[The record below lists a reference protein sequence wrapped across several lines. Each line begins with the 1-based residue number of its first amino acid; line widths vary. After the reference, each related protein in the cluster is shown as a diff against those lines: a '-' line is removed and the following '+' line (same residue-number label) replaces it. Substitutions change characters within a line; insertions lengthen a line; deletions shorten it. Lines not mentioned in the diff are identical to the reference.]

1 MTFRYL
7 LAFAIAW
14 QASAQSGR
22 LQSSD
27 QYKLR
32 SVGTVRFSPDGARIA
47 YTVSYN
53 DGPGRPYSKIGILT
67 LAGGAHVQI
76 SGGSSSNPVWSPDSR
91 KIAYEGE
98 VGGKT
103 GLVVASADGSNPRFY
118 SKMEGTNAPLTFTG
132 ASIVWS
138 PDSRQIAFVD
148 ARPGPETQEAS
159 GDPVVITRYLYKPNF
174 SEGNTRFNDNKR
186 LHIFLADV
194 SSGAIRQLTDGP
206 FYEHS
211 LDWSPDGREI
221 LFVSNREPDSEQ
233 FFNDDIWTVRPAD
246 GGIRRVTA
254 TEYAEYQPRWSPDG
268 KRIAYLGARRGLTD
282 LETTMEDTH
291 VWVMNADGGARTE
304 IGKTVDNRQGEPEWS
319 PDGQSLYFTVLERG
333 NVRLYSLPLHGGAA
347 HPVVAEKGQVGSWSV
362 AKGNR
367 VAYGFSSPRDLAE
380 LYLLEAGGTKQLT
393 RLNDAVLGGKTI
405 AEVEAFTF
413 VSNDFK
419 YEVEAFLTLPL
430 GRSAASRHPLIVNI
444 HGGPHAQQGP
454 AFNLKNQVYAGLG
467 WASLMVNYRGSTG
480 YGQKFADAVFGDQNG
495 NEGQDV
501 LYAVNA
507 AIRRN
512 PWIDRERMGIEG
524 GSYGGQLSAW
534 LVTQTNIFKAA
545 IPLAPIINLVSYN
558 YMTYYNMYEQ
568 MEFGIFPHQGDLMDE
583 MWRRSSLRKVAQ
595 VKTPVML
602 LHGENDNDV
611 PIAESEQFYIA
622 LKDAGVET
630 VMVRYPREGHG
641 LRETKHVVDSIGR
654 SIEWYRKHFPNP

>member
-7 LAFAIAW
+7 LALAIAW
-14 QASAQSGR
+14 QAAAQSGR

-27 QYKLR
+27 LYKLR
-32 SVGTVRFSPDGARIA
+32 SVGEVRFSPDGARIA

-53 DGPGRPYSKIGILT
+53 DGAGRPYSRIGILT
-67 LAGGAHVQI
+67 LASGTHVPI
-76 SGGSSSNPVWSPDSR
+76 SGKSSNPVWSPDSL

-98 VGGKT
+98 AGGKS
-103 GLVVASADGSNPRFY
+103 GLVVANADGSNARFL
-118 SKMEGTNAPLTFTG
+118 SKMEGTNAPLTFAG
-132 ASIVWS
+132 AGITWS
-138 PDSRQIAFVD
+138 PDSKRIAFID
-148 ARPGPETQEAS
+148 ARPGPETKEAS

-211 LDWSPDGREI
+211 PDWSPNGEEI
-221 LFVSNREPDSEQ
+221 LFVSNREPDSDQ

-246 GGIRRVTA
+246 GVIRRVTA
-254 TEYAEYQPRWSPDG
+254 TEYAEYNPRWSPDG
-268 KRIAYLGARRGLTD
+268 RRIAYLGTRRGLTD

-291 VWVMNADGGARTE
+291 VWVMNADGGGRTE
-304 IGKTVDNRQGEPEWS
+304 IGKVVDNRQGAPEWA
-319 PDGQSLYFTVLERG
+319 PGGQSLYFTVQERG
-333 NVRLYSLPLHGGAA
+333 NIRLYSLPVQGGAA
-347 HPVVAEKGQVGSWSV
+347 LPVIAERGQVGSWSV

-367 VAYGFSSPRDLAE
+367 VAYAFSSPRDLSE

-393 RLNDAVLGGKTI
+393 RLNDAVLGGKAI

-419 YEVEAFLTLPL
+419 YEVEAFLTVPP
-430 GRSAASRHPLIVNI
+430 GRSAGSRHPLIVNI

-454 AFNLKNQVYAGLG
+454 AFNTKNQIYAGLG

-501 LYAVNA
+501 LYGVNA

-512 PWIDRERMGIEG
+512 PWIDRGRMGIEG

-534 LVTQTNIFKAA
+534 LVTQTHIFKAA

-568 MEFGIFPHQGDLMDE
+568 MEFGVFPHQGDLMDE

-622 LKDAGVET
+622 LKDAGVEA

-641 LRETKHVVDSIGR
+641 LRETKHVVDSIDR
-654 SIEWYRKHFPNP
+654 SIAWYRKHFPNQ

>member
-7 LAFAIAW
+7 LALAIVW

-27 QYKLR
+27 LYKLR
-32 SVGTVRFSPDGARIA
+32 SVGEVRFSPDGARIA

-53 DGPGRPYSKIGILT
+53 DGAGRPYSRIGILT
-67 LAGGAHVQI
+67 PASGTHVEI
-76 SGGSSSNPVWSPDSR
+76 SGKSSNPVWSPDSL

-98 VGGKT
+98 AGGKS
-103 GLVVASADGSNPRFY
+103 GLVVANADGSNPRFL
-118 SKMEGTNAPLTFTG
+118 SKMEGTNAPLTFAG
-132 ASIVWS
+132 AGITWS
-138 PDSRQIAFVD
+138 PDSKRIAFID
-148 ARPGPETQEAS
+148 ARPGPETKEAS

-211 LDWSPDGREI
+211 PDWSPNGEEI
-221 LFVSNREPDSEQ
+221 LFVSNREPDSDQ

-246 GGIRRVTA
+246 GVIRRVTA
-254 TEYAEYQPRWSPDG
+254 TEYAEYNPRWSPDG
-268 KRIAYLGARRGLTD
+268 RRIAYLGTRRGLTD

-291 VWVMNADGGARTE
+291 VWVMNADGGGRTE
-304 IGKTVDNRQGEPEWS
+304 IGKVVDNRQGAPEWA
-319 PDGQSLYFTVLERG
+319 PGGQSLYFTVQERG
-333 NVRLYSLPLHGGAA
+333 NIRLYSLPVQGGAA
-347 HPVVAEKGQVGSWSV
+347 LPVIAERGQVGSWSV

-367 VAYGFSSPRDLAE
+367 VAYAFSSPHDLSE

-393 RLNDAVLGGKTI
+393 RLNDAVLGGKAI

-419 YEVEAFLTLPL
+419 YEVEAFLTVPP
-430 GRSAASRHPLIVNI
+430 GRSAGSRHPLIVNI

-454 AFNLKNQVYAGLG
+454 AFNTKNQIYAGLG

-501 LYAVNA
+501 LYGVNA

-512 PWIDRERMGIEG
+512 PWIDRGRMGIEG

-534 LVTQTNIFKAA
+534 LVTQTHIFKAA

-622 LKDAGVET
+622 LKDAGVEA

-641 LRETKHVVDSIGR
+641 LRETKHVVDSIDR
-654 SIEWYRKHFPNP
+654 SIAWYRKHFPNQ

>member
-7 LAFAIAW
+7 LALAIVW

-27 QYKLR
+27 LYKLR
-32 SVGTVRFSPDGARIA
+32 SVGEVRFSPDGARIA

-53 DGPGRPYSKIGILT
+53 DGAGRPYSRIGILT
-67 LAGGAHVQI
+67 PASGTHVEI
-76 SGGSSSNPVWSPDSR
+76 SGKSSNPVWSPDSL

-98 VGGKT
+98 AGGKS
-103 GLVVASADGSNPRFY
+103 GLVVANADGSNPRFL
-118 SKMEGTNAPLTFTG
+118 SKMEGTNAPLTFAG
-132 ASIVWS
+132 AGITWS
-138 PDSRQIAFVD
+138 PDSKRIAFID
-148 ARPGPETQEAS
+148 ARPGPETKEAS

-211 LDWSPDGREI
+211 PDWSPNGEEI
-221 LFVSNREPDSEQ
+221 LFVSNREPDSDQ

-246 GGIRRVTA
+246 GVIRRVTA
-254 TEYAEYQPRWSPDG
+254 TEYAEYNPRWSPDG
-268 KRIAYLGARRGLTD
+268 KRIAYLGTRRGLTD

-291 VWVMNADGGARTE
+291 VWVMNADGGGRTE
-304 IGKTVDNRQGEPEWS
+304 IGKVVDNRQGAPEWA
-319 PDGQSLYFTVLERG
+319 PGGQSLYFTVQERG
-333 NVRLYSLPLHGGAA
+333 NIRLYSLPVQGGAA
-347 HPVVAEKGQVGSWSV
+347 LPVIAERGQVGSWSV

-367 VAYGFSSPRDLAE
+367 VAYAFSSPHDLSE

-393 RLNDAVLGGKTI
+393 RLNDAVLGGKAI

-413 VSNDFK
+413 ARNDFK
-419 YEVEAFLTLPL
+419 YEVEAFLTVPP
-430 GRSAASRHPLIVNI
+430 GRSAGSRHPLIVNI

-454 AFNLKNQVYAGLG
+454 AFNTKNQIYAGLG

-501 LYAVNA
+501 LYGVNA

-512 PWIDRERMGIEG
+512 PWIDRGRMGIEG

-534 LVTQTNIFKAA
+534 LVTQTHIFKAA

-622 LKDAGVET
+622 LKDAGVEA

-641 LRETKHVVDSIGR
+641 LRETKHVVDSIDR
-654 SIEWYRKHFPNP
+654 SIAWYRKHFPNQ

>member
-7 LAFAIAW
+7 LALAIAW

-32 SVGTVRFSPDGARIA
+32 SVGAVRFSPDGARIA

-53 DGPGRPYSKIGILT
+53 DGPGRPYSKIEILT
-67 LAGGAHVQI
+67 LAGGAHIQI

-98 VGGKT
+98 VGGKA

-118 SKMEGTNAPLTFTG
+118 SKMEGTNAPLTFVG
-132 ASIVWS
+132 ASITWS
-138 PDSRQIAFVD
+138 PDGRQIAFVD
-148 ARPGPETQEAS
+148 ARPGPETQQAS

-246 GGIRRVTA
+246 GRIRRVTA

-291 VWVMNADGGARTE
+291 VWVMNADGSARTE

-319 PDGQSLYFTVLERG
+319 PDGQNLYFTVQERG
-333 NVRLYSLPLHGGAA
+333 NVRLYSLPANGGAA
-347 HPVVAEKGQVGSWSV
+347 HPVVTEKGQVGSWSV

-367 VAYGFSSPRDLAE
+367 VAYAFSSPRDLAE
-380 LYLLEAGGTKQLT
+380 LFLLEAGGTKQLT
-393 RLNDAVLGGKTI
+393 RLNDAVLDGKTI

-419 YEVEAFLTLPL
+419 YEVEAFLTWPL
-430 GRSAASRHPLIVNI
+430 DRTAASKHPLIVNI
-444 HGGPHAQQGP
+444 HGGPHGQQGP
-454 AFNLKNQVYAGLG
+454 AFNLKNQIYAGLG

-480 YGQKFADAVFGDQNG
+480 YGQRFADAVFGDQNG

-512 PWIDRERMGIEG
+512 PWIDRERMGI
-524 GSYGGQLSAW
+524 
-534 LVTQTNIFKAA
+534 
-545 IPLAPIINLVSYN
+545 
-558 YMTYYNMYEQ
+558 
-568 MEFGIFPHQGDLMDE
+568 
-583 MWRRSSLRKVAQ
+583 
-595 VKTPVML
+595 
-602 LHGENDNDV
+602 
-611 PIAESEQFYIA
+611 
-622 LKDAGVET
+622 
-630 VMVRYPREGHG
+630 
-641 LRETKHVVDSIGR
+641 
-654 SIEWYRKHFPNP
+654 

>member
-7 LAFAIAW
+7 LALAIAW

-32 SVGTVRFSPDGARIA
+32 SVGAVRFSPDGSRIA

-53 DGPGRPYSKIGILT
+53 EGAGRPYSKIEILT
-67 LAGGAHVQI
+67 LASGAHIQI

-98 VGGKT
+98 AGGNT
-103 GLVVASADGSNPRFY
+103 GLVVANADGSTPRFY
-118 SKMEGTNAPLTFTG
+118 SKMEGTNAPLTFVG
-132 ASIVWS
+132 ASIAWS
-138 PDSRQIAFVD
+138 PDSKQIAFID

-159 GDPVVITRYLYKPNF
+159 GDPVVITRYLYKPNY
-174 SEGNTRFNDNKR
+174 SEGNTRFNDNRR
-186 LHIFLADV
+186 LHIFLAGVAD
-194 SSGAIRQLTDGP
+194 GAIRQLTDGP

-211 LDWSPDGREI
+211 LDWSPNGEEI

-233 FFNDDIWTVRPAD
+233 FFNDDIWTVRPHD
-246 GGIRRVTA
+246 GRIRRVTA

-268 KRIAYLGARRGLTD
+268 KRIAYLGTRRGLTD

-291 VWVMNADGGARTE
+291 VWVMNADGSARTE
-304 IGKTVDNRQGEPEWS
+304 IGKAVDNRQGEPEWS
-319 PDGQSLYFTVLERG
+319 PDGQSLYFTVQHRG
-333 NVRLYSLPLHGGAA
+333 NVRLYSLPVHGGAA
-347 HPVVAEKGQVGSWSV
+347 QPVIAERGQVGSWSV

-367 VAYGFSSPRDLAE
+367 VAYTFSSPRDLAQ
-380 LYLLEAGGTKQLT
+380 LFLLEAGGAKQLT
-393 RLNDAVLGGKTI
+393 RLNDAVLNGKAI

-413 VSNDFK
+413 LSNDFK
-419 YEVEAFLTLPL
+419 YEVEAFLTFPL
-430 GRSAASRHPLIVNI
+430 GRSAASKHPLIVNI
-444 HGGPHAQQGP
+444 HGGPHGQQGP
-454 AFNLKNQVYAGLG
+454 AFNFKNQVYAALG

-512 PWIDRERMGIEG
+512 PWIDRGRMGIEG

-641 LRETKHVVDSIGR
+641 LRETKHVVDSIDR
-654 SIEWYRKHFPNP
+654 SIQWYRKHFPNP